1 MGRSQNHA
9 NLSSRWNSKRLD
21 LGKILFHWQYS
32 LYKITEIALK
42 TVITFKSLQWSSE
55 FLNFILALF
64 NKITKIGNFR
74 IKYFMY
80 SLSLVVLQ
88 YILESLN
95 YFSCRT
101 SYVLLVFNNRLSTRE
116 NCGISNEE
124 KNLKFNL
131 LMQYVLIMK
140 IICILHKLNI
150 ILRIFG
156 NFNNK

>member
-1 MGRSQNHA
+1 
-9 NLSSRWNSKRLD
+9 
-21 LGKILFHWQYS
+21 
-32 LYKITEIALK
+32 
-42 TVITFKSLQWSSE
+42 
-55 FLNFILALF
+55 
-64 NKITKIGNFR
+64 
-74 IKYFMY
+74 MY

-95 YFSCRT
+95 YFSCQT

-116 NCGISNEE
+116 NCGISNEG

-156 NFNNK
+156 NFNNKYSLILKEECQLYLNRLIDTVTQG